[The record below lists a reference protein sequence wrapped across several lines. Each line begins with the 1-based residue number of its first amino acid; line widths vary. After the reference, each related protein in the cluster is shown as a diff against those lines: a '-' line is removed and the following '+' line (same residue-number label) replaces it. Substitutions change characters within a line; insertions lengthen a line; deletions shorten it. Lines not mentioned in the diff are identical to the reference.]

1 MQWAKNGCS
10 LSELTTKNRLSSIGS
25 ITLKRQGKAQHIFEQ
40 YFETPHVFQDT
51 QMENDQVEA
60 GGGGKKLLQGQNKK
74 VQQFLSTHRL
84 TVLMHRQNFQEY
96 VSG

>member
-1 MQWAKNGCS
+1 
-10 LSELTTKNRLSSIGS
+10 
-25 ITLKRQGKAQHIFEQ
+25 
-40 YFETPHVFQDT
+40 
-51 QMENDQVEA
+51 MENDQVEA

-84 TVLMHRQNFQEY
+84 TVLMHRQNFQEH